1 MNRKGFTLIELLTV
15 FVILGVIMV
24 IAIPT
29 ITSSMQRTKVK
40 QNDERKKLI
49 LSAAESF
56 VSENKNTVYSV
67 VKAANNT
74 EHKCYIEVSKLVS
87 ENYLD
92 DVLSKDMDEK
102 DFGGYVLFVLGNPSS
117 YEYVDSVDSTVAA
130 CY

>member
-40 QNDERKKLI
+40 QNEERKKLI
-49 LSAAESF
+49 LSAAFSF
-56 VSENKNTVYSV
+56 VSENKNTVYEKV
-67 VKAANNT
+67 N
-74 EHKCYIEVSKLVS
+74 EDEGHKCYIEVSKLVD
-87 ENYLD
+87 ENYLEEGF
-92 DVLSKDMDEK
+92 SNDMDEK
-102 DFGGYVLFVLGNPSS
+102 EFTGYIIFVLKDPPS
-117 YEYVDSVDSTVAA
+117 YEYVESVDSMVKL

>member
-40 QNDERKKLI
+40 QNEERKKLI
-49 LSAAESF
+49 LSAAFSF
-56 VSENKNTVYSV
+56 VSENKNTVYEKV
-67 VKAANNT
+67 N
-74 EHKCYIEVSKLVS
+74 EDEGHKCYIEVSKLVD
-87 ENYLD
+87 ENYLEEGF
-92 DVLSKDMDEK
+92 SNDMDEK
-102 DFGGYVLFVLGNPSS
+102 EFTGYIIFVLKDPPS
-117 YEYVDSVDSTVAA
+117 YEYVDSVDGMVKL

>member
-40 QNDERKKLI
+40 QNEERKKLI
-49 LSAAESF
+49 LSAAFSF
-56 VSENKNTVYSV
+56 VSENKNTVYEKV
-67 VKAANNT
+67 N
-74 EHKCYIEVSKLVS
+74 EDEGHKCYIEVSKLVD
-87 ENYLD
+87 ENYLEEGF
-92 DVLSKDMDEK
+92 SNDMDEK
-102 DFGGYVLFVLGNPSS
+102 EFTGYIIFVLKDPPS
-117 YEYVDSVDSTVAA
+117 YEYVDSVDSMVKL